1 METNN
6 TKCHFVF
13 LKQQRNIN
21 RRTRTTRH
29 SSPDKTKHY
38 PALGLILN
46 APLTCDLYMKIL
58 CHLLLLRRSKYK
70 GSYIISSSH
79 SVHTNE
85 ADSGESTDIE
95 DEFVLTFIIREYQNK
110 SIRSISV
117 MSVIVFVYMYVAQVP
132 VTV

>member
-1 METNN
+1 
-6 TKCHFVF
+6 
-13 LKQQRNIN
+13 
-21 RRTRTTRH
+21 
-29 SSPDKTKHY
+29 
-38 PALGLILN
+38 
-46 APLTCDLYMKIL
+46 MKIL
-58 CHLLLLRRSKYK
+58 CHLLLLRSKYK